1 MAVDLPM
8 KKSIVGKGDMPKNGD
23 LQNDG
28 FVEMVV
34 EIKIK
39 NKKRKKIANL
49 EKLVN
54 PMMLRSTEVTNS

>member
-8 KKSIVGKGDMPKNGD
+8 KKSIVEKGDMPKNGD

-54 PMMLRSTEVTNS
+54 PMMLRSTEVKNS